1 MPETADVTTMLP
13 PGEQLRLKRLE
24 FGLQAE
30 DIANELFLSVSQ
42 VESIE
47 AGNHENLPGPTYI
60 MGYWR
65 SYAGLLNIDL
75 TEVIEKYRDSLQIPS
90 SGIVLEPHHQR
101 VHGHQEKSRKK
112 SALRFF
118 ILSGLF
124 LGLIWYWQ
132 NPQDNPFQQWM
143 QNQANSKL
151 NMLNSASTEAIQD
164 VEEQQSDDISDQ
176 IIVLERKDADVAAPE
191 PNFSDDF
198 SGQDPAQAEGSGAL
212 ILINPVTSVDPDQVF
227 ELEAT
232 NPDVEVAV
240 VEVVEV
246 VEVNAEPNALPKVE
260 SDQSATTEAMIQQEQ
275 QALQEIAAVTE
286 QGPVDT
292 SSTHWLILKVNAPTW
307 LDVRDRSGE
316 KLIYRTAKLGEDLEL
331 NGTPPFAVF
340 IGNSTAVVVEYL
352 GEQVEFEADEEGTFA
367 RFLVG
372 DYE

>member
-1 MPETADVTTMLP
+1 MQETADVTTMLP

-24 FGLQAE
+24 FGLQVE
-30 DIANELFLSVSQ
+30 DIANELYLSVSQ
-42 VESIE
+42 VESLE

-60 MGYWR
+60 LGYWR

-75 TEVIEKYRDSLQIPS
+75 TEAIEKYRGSLQNPS
-90 SGIVLEPHHQR
+90 SEIVLDPHHQR
-101 VHGHQEKSRKK
+101 AHGHQEKSRKK

-164 VEEQQSDDISDQ
+164 VEEQEPDDISDQ
-176 IIVLERKDADVAAPE
+176 IIQLEQKDADVAAPE

-198 SGQDPAQAEGSGAL
+198 SGQDSAQAEGSGAL
-212 ILINPVTSVDPDQVF
+212 ILINPVTSVDPDQVV

-232 NPDVEVAV
+232 NPDVVAEDA
-240 VEVVEV
+240 VE
-246 VEVNAEPNALPKVE
+246 EVNAEPNALPKVE
-260 SDQSATTEAMIQQEQ
+260 SDQSVSTEEMIQEEQ

-286 QGPVDT
+286 QGPVDK

-316 KLIYRTAKLGEDLEL
+316 KLIYRTAELGEDLEL